1 VLTSFNDN
9 IAVSPTPKAWFLLH
23 VQAMGSE
30 TGIVLI
36 HGYGGGAFSWRHVLG
51 PLARSTGCRVIAFD
65 RPAFGALQICCH
77 AEDSVIKSSRNL
89 LMRIFGRCLEL

>member
-1 VLTSFNDN
+1 MHLANN
-9 IAVSPTPKAWFLLH
+9 EILLP

-30 TGIVLI
+30 TGIVFM

-65 RPAFGALQICCH
+65 RPAFGVLLFRPVHCGLHVPASC
-77 AEDSVIKSSRNL
+77 NL
-89 LMRIFGRCLEL
+89 LVFSLCRHSRFQNMGSCD